1 MQRNRAL
8 LREIENTNQP
18 SFIPTNLLRAHKGI
32 AQQYKFKATSQN
44 ATDIDSAKNSLREIL
59 YNLTVIIEIILF
71 KKYLYELLNTFLDQE
86 SA

>member
-8 LREIENTNQP
+8 LREIENINQP
-18 SFIPTNLLRAHKGI
+18 SFIPADVLRGHKGI

-44 ATDIDSAKNSLREIL
+44 ATDIHSTMNSVRDIL

-71 KKYLYELLNTFLDQE
+71 QKYL
-86 SA
+86 